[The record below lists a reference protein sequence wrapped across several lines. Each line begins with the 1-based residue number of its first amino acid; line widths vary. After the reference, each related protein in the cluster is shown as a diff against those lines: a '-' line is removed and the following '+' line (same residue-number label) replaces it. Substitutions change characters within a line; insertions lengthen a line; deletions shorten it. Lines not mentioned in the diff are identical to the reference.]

1 MEHTEAGEPEGQG
14 PGQGHENAV
23 DRLGVEKVGAL
34 LLRFSIPAITG
45 MLVNALYNVVD
56 RIFVGRGV
64 NEIALGGLSL
74 VLPMMTL
81 GLAFGMLAGM
91 GAANLISMR
100 LGQRRHK
107 DAETA
112 LAHCLILLVII
123 GAALTGFGLVFLD
136 PILSFLAGGAESG
149 VTGYA
154 RSYFRIILYG
164 TVFMQL
170 GFGFGHCS
178 RAQGFPMISMAGML
192 LGAGINIAL
201 DPLFIFVFHW
211 GVEGAAWATIISQA
225 ASAVFVL
232 AFAASPRAAVR
243 LQFRGFVWQSD
254 VARSIFVFGSTQ
266 FLFQLTMSVAQFVLN
281 IQIMRHGSGA
291 LGVEN
296 GGEIA
301 IAGMNIVSSVS
312 MLIMMPV
319 FGICQGAQPILGFN
333 YGAKNYSRVFSTL
346 IKAVLAAFCI
356 TTAGFLAVQLFA
368 PAIVRLFT
376 PEGSPAMLSYT
387 PFAMRIALLVLPLVG
402 PQVVAAN
409 MFVVTGRPN
418 TSIFLTMLR
427 QAIVFIPCLLLFGR
441 LWGLY
446 GILGAL
452 PAADAAAV
460 AVTGVFT
467 GVELKKLRRH
477 IKAG

>member
-1 MEHTEAGEPEGQG
+1 MEQLDTGEPEGKERE
-14 PGQGHENAV
+14 HAV
-23 DRLGVEKVGAL
+23 DRLGAEKVGAL

-74 VLPMMTL
+74 VMPLMTL
-81 GLAFGMLAGM
+81 ALAFGMLAGM

-100 LGQRRHK
+100 LGQRRK
-107 DAETA
+107 ADAETA
-112 LAHCLILLVII
+112 LAHCLVLLVVI
-123 GAALTGFGLVFLD
+123 GAALMVFGLVFLN
-136 PILSFLAGGAESG
+136 PLLSFLAGGVESAI
-149 VTGYA
+149 TGYA
-154 RSYFRIILYG
+154 RSYFRIILFG
-164 TVFMQL
+164 SIFMQL

-178 RAQGFPMISMAGML
+178 RAQGFPMISMTGML

-211 GVEGAAWATIISQA
+211 GVEGAAWATILSQA
-225 ASAVFVL
+225 VSAIFVL
-232 AFAASPRAAVR
+232 SFAASPRAAVR
-243 LQFRGFVWQSD
+243 LKFRGFSWRPE
-254 VARSIFVFGSTQ
+254 VARSIFTFGFSQ
-266 FLFQLTMSVAQFVLN
+266 FLLQLTMSCAQFLLN

-291 LGVEN
+291 LGVAN

-301 IAGMNIVSSVS
+301 IAGMNIVGSVS
-312 MLIMMPV
+312 MLILMPV
-319 FGICQGAQPILGFN
+319 FGICQGAQPILGYN
-333 YGAKNYSRVFSTL
+333 YGAKNYSRVFSALT
-346 IKAVLAAFCI
+346 KAAFAAFCI
-356 TTAGFLAVQLFA
+356 TTVGFLAVQLFA
-368 PAIVRLFT
+368 PRIVMLFT
-376 PEGSPAMLSYT
+376 PEGSAAMMTYT

-460 AVTGVFT
+460 MVTGVFT
-467 GVELKKLRRH
+467 GVELKKLRRQ
-477 IKAG
+477 IREANR